1 MGLSV
6 LASRGVQNICL
17 CRTSRECTL
26 ADPGAWASPNRNS
39 WLTVDSP
46 TIWGEASVS
55 GVVPA
60 SGVTSTVM
68 RLVRLRDS
76 PTRDELRV
84 SLVMSA
90 DLEAFGELGE
100 SSGGGWGFEE
110 GSLFF
115 IVVVMLSKLN
125 FQGKEKLEN
134 EEPRCR

>member
-1 MGLSV
+1 M
-6 LASRGVQNICL
+6 
-17 CRTSRECTL
+17 
-26 ADPGAWASPNRNS
+26 
-39 WLTVDSP
+39 
-46 TIWGEASVS
+46 S

-76 PTRDELRV
+76 PIRDELRV

-100 SSGGGWGFEE
+100 SSGGGCGLEE

-115 IVVVMLSKLN
+115 EVVVMLSKLN

-134 EEPRCR
+134 EEPR